1 MKTALQVVGLVI
13 GFVVFLLARSVGQ
26 EWASGELATMWRS
39 GAIGSGTLCFW
50 AVTLL
55 IGPVA
60 AVQLWRL
67 RQVGLFASGLL
78 GAFGLVD
85 ALVRLLFYRTP
96 DTTIQALLLQVFL
109 SSALLAL
116 VGSPAARK
124 ACAAP
129 TRTQPPRSVA
139 ARESRR

>member
-13 GFVVFLLARSVGQ
+13 GFVVFRLALSIGQ

-67 RQVGLFASGLL
+67 RQVGLFATGLL
-78 GAFGLVD
+78 GALGLVD
-85 ALVRLLFYRTP
+85 ALVRLLLYRTP
-96 DTTIQALLLQVFL
+96 DTTVEPLLLEVVL

-116 VGSPAARK
+116 VGSPAARR
-124 ACAAP
+124 ACVAP
-129 TRTQPPRSVA
+129 TKIQQPGSAV
-139 ARESRR
+139 ARESHR